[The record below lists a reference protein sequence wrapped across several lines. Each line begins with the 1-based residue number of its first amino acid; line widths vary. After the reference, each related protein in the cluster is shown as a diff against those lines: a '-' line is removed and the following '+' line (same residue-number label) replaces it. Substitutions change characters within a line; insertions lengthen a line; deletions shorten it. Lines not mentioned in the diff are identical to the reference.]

1 MRALKE
7 IYPQYSDQVA
17 FIGVDVDPS
26 ESAEKISAYA
36 SDQGY
41 PWPMAE
47 YDPDIL
53 VDYGIR
59 SQASKVMIGGDGVIT
74 FRATSS
80 KTRDDKWHEVFQ
92 EVIAQSAG

>member
-26 ESAEKISAYA
+26 ESAEKISA
-36 SDQGY
+36 Y